1 MNRYRIEPLQA
12 TALDQIIRLRM
23 RVFGGSERIT
33 RAYLNWKYI
42 ANPYL
47 PDPLI
52 YVARDRGEI
61 VGMRGWFGTSWS
73 VPGLNS
79 LQVLP
84 CAAETAITPD
94 HRDQG
99 IFADLTDFSMDAL
112 MNKGFGYAINMSA
125 TPANYLT
132 SIITMG
138 WKSVDRYE
146 FVSKST
152 DSGSAMRSGHQSAG
166 ESAGSGTLL
175 RQLPAL
181 RDPKSAFAQVQAFG
195 RKVFGPYS
203 KTVLD
208 KKLST
213 VPMICVSS
221 EPDVTAMARIA
232 EQFDDKTRICHSRDA
247 AYIKWR
253 YSNPLS
259 SYRFVWPRSD
269 KPKAF
274 LVLQEKDARS
284 FRLVDWAGDEDSI
297 TGLVANLVAQTPTVA
312 ISTWVN
318 ALSEPEKRRL
328 HSLGFQN
335 DPDEGRTGLLIRSLL
350 LEKENWLLGRFRLL
364 DKASWNLRMIFSDRY

>member
-1 MNRYRIEPLQA
+1 
-12 TALDQIIRLRM
+12 
-23 RVFGGSERIT
+23 
-33 RAYLNWKYI
+33 
-42 ANPYL
+42 
-47 PDPLI
+47 
-52 YVARDRGEI
+52 
-61 VGMRGWFGTSWS
+61 
-73 VPGLNS
+73 
-79 LQVLP
+79 
-84 CAAETAITPD
+84 
-94 HRDQG
+94 
-99 IFADLTDFSMDAL
+99 
-112 MNKGFGYAINMSA
+112 
-125 TPANYLT
+125 
-132 SIITMG
+132 
-138 WKSVDRYE
+138 
-146 FVSKST
+146 
-152 DSGSAMRSGHQSAG
+152 
-166 ESAGSGTLL
+166 
-175 RQLPAL
+175 
-181 RDPKSAFAQVQAFG
+181 
-195 RKVFGPYS
+195 
-203 KTVLD
+203 
-208 KKLST
+208 
-213 VPMICVSS
+213 MICVSS

-350 LEKENWLLGRFRLL
+350 LGKENWLLGRFRLL

>member
-1 MNRYRIEPLQA
+1 
-12 TALDQIIRLRM
+12 
-23 RVFGGSERIT
+23 
-33 RAYLNWKYI
+33 
-42 ANPYL
+42 
-47 PDPLI
+47 
-52 YVARDRGEI
+52 
-61 VGMRGWFGTSWS
+61 
-73 VPGLNS
+73 
-79 LQVLP
+79 
-84 CAAETAITPD
+84 
-94 HRDQG
+94 
-99 IFADLTDFSMDAL
+99 MDAL

-232 EQFDDKTRICHSRDA
+232 EQFDDKTRICHSRDHV
-247 AYIKWR
+247 YFRWR

-259 SYRFVWPRSD
+259 SYRFVWPRSG

-284 FRLVDWAGDEDSI
+284 FRL
-297 TGLVANLVAQTPTVA
+297 
-312 ISTWVN
+312 
-318 ALSEPEKRRL
+318 EKRRL
-328 HSLGFQN
+328 HALGFQN
-335 DPDEGRTGLLIRSLL
+335 DPNEGRRGLLIRSLGS
-350 LEKENWLLGRFRLL
+350 EKENWLLGRFRLL
-364 DKASWNLRMIFSDRY
+364 DKASWNLCMIFSDRY